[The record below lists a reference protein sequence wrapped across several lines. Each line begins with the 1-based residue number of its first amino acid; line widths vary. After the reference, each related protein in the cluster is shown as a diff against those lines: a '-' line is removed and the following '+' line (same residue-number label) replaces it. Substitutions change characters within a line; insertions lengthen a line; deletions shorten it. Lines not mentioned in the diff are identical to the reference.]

1 MAWYLY
7 LAVQYFDM
15 KNLLI
20 IFSII
25 LFSVTAYGQT
35 AEKEG
40 ISSAIRQGNAKSL
53 GAYFTKSVDITLKDV
68 EDVYSKEQAEVIL
81 ARFFSENTPKS
92 YTVKH
97 EGKSK
102 LDDYYYIGD
111 LDTSTGMY
119 RLSFFLKK
127 DTDSF
132 RIKQLRIESGN

>member
-1 MAWYLY
+1 MAWYLFHGI
-7 LAVQYFDM
+7 QYFNM

-20 IFSII
+20 ILSLVF
-25 LFSVTAYGQT
+25 FSVSTYGQT

-40 ISSAIRQGNAKSL
+40 ISNAIRQGNAKSL
-53 GAYFTKSVDITLKDV
+53 GTYFTKSVDITLKDV

-81 ARFFSENTPKS
+81 ARFFSENSPTA

-111 LDTSTGMY
+111 LETSTGMY

-127 DTDSF
+127 EMDSF
-132 RIKQLRIESGN
+132 RVKQLRIESGN